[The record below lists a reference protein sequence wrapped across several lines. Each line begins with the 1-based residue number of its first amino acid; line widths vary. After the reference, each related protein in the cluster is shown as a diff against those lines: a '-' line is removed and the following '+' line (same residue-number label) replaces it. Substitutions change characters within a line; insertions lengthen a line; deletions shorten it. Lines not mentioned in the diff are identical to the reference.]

1 MRPKRLK
8 NHWGRSYPYSHIR
21 EYHPGLLMGCI
32 FPLLAP
38 PLSRFPALFTGHATR
53 LLPIVFS
60 SALASGYMFS
70 ALCKS
75 LVFWRLPCMCFY
87 VHVLRRVLT
96 CLCWRCNKHG
106 QRSILYVG
114 VPGGDSGAIPCTSLA
129 WLVFPP
135 SHWGKYIFHTL
146 SFHSAALTEYTY
158 NFCEAGSYYWCRERG
173 PPFSKYGWC
182 ARFCLDFWP
191 LLVAGKVW
199 SWASGFIIGKLSVY

>member
-1 MRPKRLK
+1 MLKEWLLLLVLSITMKKVTTSKKKTPYLIQDYSTKAIPYLRPKRLK

-96 CLCWRCNKHG
+96 CLC
-106 QRSILYVG
+106 
-114 VPGGDSGAIPCTSLA
+114 
-129 WLVFPP
+129 
-135 SHWGKYIFHTL
+135 
-146 SFHSAALTEYTY
+146 
-158 NFCEAGSYYWCRERG
+158 
-173 PPFSKYGWC
+173 
-182 ARFCLDFWP
+182 
-191 LLVAGKVW
+191 
-199 SWASGFIIGKLSVY
+199 